1 MVLVTPKQVIHS
13 YRAIAGL
20 YTLSASLIW
29 GVNTLFLLEAGLD
42 ILGVFIA
49 NATFTASMAL
59 FEIPTGIV
67 ADTVGRR
74 AMLVAILTAQIQ
86 TVNTL
91 GDFLYLP
98 EVLLLV
104 IFIWLVFSGS
114 SKFSMDGFLA
124 RKFGFEDRKA

>member
-1 MVLVTPKQVIHS
+1 MTPQQVIRS

-74 AMLVAILTAQIQ
+74 ASFLLSIVIVFAG
-86 TVNTL
+86 TL
-91 GDFLYLP
+91 GYVGVSAIGGGLFLFCAAS
-98 EVLLLV
+98 VLLGLGYT
-104 IFIWLVFSGS
+104 FY
-114 SKFSMDGFLA
+114 
-124 RKFGFEDRKA
+124 